1 MNRTRILSTSIA
13 MLLATS
19 AFAADTV
26 QNFDAAGTA
35 ATSTQ
40 SGSAPG
46 PAILGGGPGGNFLR
60 LLNDGV
66 NGQANSYTFDNTND
80 GNYSTITASYD
91 FRMGGGGGNADG
103 FSFLLI
109 PTSIY
114 GNTGIGAGGFTA
126 EEPNVASVFAIGH
139 DVYQDNAISLHW
151 SGEELS
157 NISPNAGSVIDF
169 ANNVFNRATVTL
181 TQVGNSSNVTVSVTK
196 DVFGSPQV
204 LQLIHQAVNVQPYA
218 NRAQFTGRTGGLD
231 MNVDLDNINVA
242 YTGTAAALP
251 APPVTGRL
259 FQNFDSAGATGF
271 VTNTTSGAQNNP
283 GFDAPVLLAAGGS
296 DGGAFLR
303 LAKDSQ
309 GSTLS
314 AVSLDRGKDG
324 GVASGQK
331 LEVDFRMS
339 NPDGQ
344 PPADG
349 IGIFLLPTAA
359 FGEHGNGTSIAYESP
374 NLANTLGIG
383 MRVYNG
389 NTDHLNHF
397 SINWNGS
404 EVAGVDLSKA
414 TFDSVNSLWNRA
426 QIEVTAAAGGS
437 NVTLRVV
444 PDVAGVPGAPITIFS
459 NQFVP
464 GLSSYD
470 YRVMVGARTGGATVT
485 ADVDRITSSALTTGS
500 PTTSTTQNFDS
511 VGTGFQSYDDNAST
525 TLHPTIVTGGPTGN
539 FLRLTHADNGQVAN
553 VGFEQSVPGGGK
565 ESVSA
570 EFDFRMNADNIGGGI
585 QRADG
590 FQLSLL
596 NIGAY
601 GTSGILDTAFHGYE
615 GELLANALSLGFRVY
630 DGDLNST
637 QDFIRLGFNGAEA
650 NFTTF
655 NTFDLNS
662 DQFHH
667 VKLDL
672 VNNGADTLA
681 TLTLTPDWLGAPG
694 SPVTVFSN
702 VNIAG
707 LDLDAFDF
715 RAAFGAR
722 TGGANTAVDID
733 NLNVNYVPE
742 PSAALSLAA
751 GGLML
756 LGRRRK
762 GARGG

>member
-1 MNRTRILSTSIA
+1 MKSTLILSTSIA
-13 MLLATS
+13 LLLATS
-19 AFAADTV
+19 AFAADTI
-26 QNFDAAGTA
+26 QNFDGGGTG

-40 SGSAPG
+40 LGNAPG
-46 PAILGGGPGGNFLR
+46 PTILGGGPTGSFLR

-66 NGQANSYTFDNTND
+66 NGNVNTYTFDNTND

-91 FRMGGGGGNADG
+91 FRMGGAGGNADG

-114 GNTGIGAGGFTA
+114 GNTGVGAGGFTA
-126 EEPNVASVFAIGH
+126 EEPNLGSVFAIGH

-151 SGEELS
+151 SGDELS
-157 NISPNAGSVIDF
+157 NISPDAGSVIDF
-169 ANNVFNRATVTL
+169 ANNVFNRATITL
-181 TQVGNSSNVTVSVTK
+181 TQVGNSSNVTVSVIK
-196 DVFGSPQV
+196 DVFGTPTT
-204 LQLIHQAVNVQPYA
+204 LQLIHQAVNAQPYA

-231 MNVDLDNINVA
+231 MNVDLDNVSVA
-242 YTGTAAALP
+242 YSGTAAALP

-259 FQNFDSAGATGF
+259 YQNFDSAGATGF
-271 VTNTTSGAQNNP
+271 VTNTTSGAQNAP
-283 GFDAPVLLAAGGS
+283 GFDAPVLLATGGS

-314 AVSLDRGKDG
+314 ALALNRGNDG

-339 NPDGQ
+339 NPDGFA
-344 PPADG
+344 PADG
-349 IGIFLLPTAA
+349 LGILLLPTTA
-359 FGEHGNGTSIAYESP
+359 FGEHGNGPSIAYESP
-374 NLANTLGIG
+374 NVANALGIG
-383 MRVYNG
+383 MRVYNA

-404 EVAGVDLSKA
+404 EVAGVDLPKA

-426 QIEVTAAAGGS
+426 QIEITAAAGGS

-444 PDVAGVPGAPITIFS
+444 PDVAGVPGAPVTIFN

-464 GLSSYD
+464 GLTSYD

-511 VGTGFQSYDDNAST
+511 VGTGFQTYDNSDGAS
-525 TLHPTIVTGGPTGN
+525 HPILLTGGPTGN
-539 FLRLTHADNGQVAN
+539 YLRLIHAENGQVAN
-553 VGFEQSVPGGGK
+553 IGFEQSVPDGGK

-570 EFDFRMNADNIGGGI
+570 EFDFRMNADGAG

-596 NIGAY
+596 NVLAY
-601 GTSGILDTAFHGYE
+601 GTSGILDTAFHAYE
-615 GELLANALSLGFRVY
+615 GELLGNALSLGFRIY
-630 DGDLNST
+630 DGEQAT
-637 QDFIRLGFNGAEA
+637 PTDFIRLGFNGAEA

-672 VNNGADTLA
+672 VNNGSDTIA

-694 SPVTVFSN
+694 APVTVFSG

-707 LDLDAFDF
+707 LDLDTFDF

-742 PSAALSLAA
+742 PSTMLSLAA

-762 GARGG
+762 GAKRG